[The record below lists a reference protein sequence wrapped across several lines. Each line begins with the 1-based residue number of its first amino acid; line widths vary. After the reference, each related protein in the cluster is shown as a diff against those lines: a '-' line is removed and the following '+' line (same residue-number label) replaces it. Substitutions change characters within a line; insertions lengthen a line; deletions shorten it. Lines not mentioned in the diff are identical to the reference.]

1 VQWPTPGKLG
11 PRHFKQVSTMSNIN
25 PNCDGS
31 HCRHGYKEVRLYPSD
46 GGGNLR
52 LCLPCFANE
61 NLDRYKRAKDAGHPE
76 DWPQVSWAIA
86 EVIFDK
92 YGEPFDAEAVIRQGI
107 INYHKSCE

>member
-1 VQWPTPGKLG
+1 
-11 PRHFKQVSTMSNIN
+11 MSNIN

-31 HCRHGYKEVRLYPSD
+31 HCRHGYKEVRLYPSAS
-46 GGGNLR
+46 GGNLR

>member
-1 VQWPTPGKLG
+1 MRIATA
-11 PRHFKQVSTMSNIN
+11 RTADTATRR
-25 PNCDGS
+25 CDS
-31 HCRHGYKEVRLYPSD
+31 IRWVAAAISVCS
-46 GGGNLR
+46 
-52 LCLPCFANE
+52 LPCFASE
-61 NLDRYKRAKDAGHPE
+61 NLDRYQRVKEAGHPE

>member
-1 VQWPTPGKLG
+1 VLDEA
-11 PRHFKQVSTMSNIN
+11 V
-25 PNCDGS
+25 
-31 HCRHGYKEVRLYPSD
+31 L
-46 GGGNLR
+46 NLDRATHSADDAANLVEAAVTGAVIR

-61 NLDRYKRAKDAGHPE
+61 NLDRYKRAKEAGHPE

-92 YGEPFDAEAVIRQGI
+92 YGEPFDAEALIRQGI